1 MRWLLCIGMFMSL
14 WVSSQGQADEVSMTE
29 EWFETRPICF
39 GRYVMDVPKI
49 LQPVITEA
57 RLDGFNIVNLGPATQ
72 ADFEA
77 KVAERRH
84 MMEVG
89 GPVDDMETVRFQG
102 AWAERSAIVFAYDFT
117 SRFDKDYIPP
127 QHNVEAYVLS
137 DGYLFQMKGMIDK
150 NRRDAQLASLFR
162 IAHAVRARSMDQVPT
177 QAGFCFQD
185 GFVGLDNISSDLFG
199 ISMRNETVDENFA
212 FFIDVRSGAG
222 LIENEYN
229 WPPEKIKRR
238 VSGFEGVQAWGV
250 VTEGGPDLRGYGG
263 EFYGYHASNNN
274 ELHSS
279 LQIRTERNYAE
290 PYSGNFSFHV
300 AQRFWES
307 VLASLTLRD
316 K

>member
-1 MRWLLCIGMFMSL
+1 MRWLLFISIFMSF
-14 WVSSQGQADEVSMTE
+14 WVSFRGQADEVSMTE
-29 EWFETRPICF
+29 EWFETRPVCF

-57 RLDGFNIVNLGPATQ
+57 RLDGFNIVNIGPATQ

-77 KVAERRH
+77 KVAERRR
-84 MMEVG
+84 MIEAG

-102 AWAERSAIVFAYDFT
+102 AWAERSSIVFAYDFA
-117 SRFDKDYIPP
+117 SRFDKEYIPP
-127 QHNVEAYVLS
+127 QHNVEAYALS

-150 NRRDAQLASLFR
+150 NRRDAQLAKLFR
-162 IAHAVRARSMDQVPT
+162 IAHAVKARSMDQVPT

-185 GFVGLDNISSDLFG
+185 GFVGLDNTSSDLFR
-199 ISMRNETVDENFA
+199 ISMRNEELDSNFV
-212 FFIDVRSGAG
+212 FFIDARNRSG

-229 WPPEKIKRR
+229 WPPEAIKRH
-238 VSGFEGVQAWGV
+238 VAGFEGTQAWGV
-250 VTEGGPDLRGYGG
+250 VTEGGPDFRGYGG
-263 EFYGYHASNNN
+263 EFYGYHASNTD
-274 ELHSS
+274 EIHST

-307 VLASLTLRD
+307 VLVSLTPR
-316 K
+316 KK